1 MDWDG
6 KVCVITGASSGFGR
20 ATAKLLAER
29 GATVVVSA
37 RREPLLKEL
46 VDEMGGEPHH
56 YVACDVGDLSQV
68 RQMVSAVRER
78 SQWVDLLINNAG
90 IPGGSI
96 TERTSE
102 EMEQLVRINLVGAMW
117 CTKEF
122 LPLLDVAPRRGRTPL
137 VINVAS
143 MAGRFASSG
152 SNDYHAS
159 KFGLVGFTESIY
171 HDLGERS
178 IRVMMVNPGFAE
190 TESFDMEPMKSS
202 PITSW
207 AVMGPD
213 RVASA
218 LVRGIENGSFEV
230 RVQWWMH
237 PLWWLYLGLGPL
249 RRPVRALI
257 RRRLTGDF

>member
-6 KVCVITGASSGFGR
+6 KVCVVTGASSGFGR

-29 GATVVVSA
+29 GATVVVAA
-37 RREPLLKEL
+37 RREHLLKEL
-46 VDEMGGEPHH
+46 VDEMGGEPHS
-56 YVACDVGDLSQV
+56 YVTCDVGDLSQV
-68 RQMVSAVRER
+68 RQLVSVMRER
-78 SQWVDLLINNAG
+78 SQWVDVLINNAG
-90 IPGGSI
+90 IPGGAI

-102 EMEQLVRINLVGAMW
+102 EMEKLVRVNLLGTMW

-143 MAGRFASSG
+143 MAGRFASPG
-152 SNDYHAS
+152 SNDYYAS

-171 HDLGERS
+171 HDLGEKS
-178 IRVMMVNPGFAE
+178 IRVMLVCPGFAE
-190 TESFDMEPMKSS
+190 TEGFDMEQIKANPV
-202 PITSW
+202 TAW
-207 AVMGPD
+207 AVMSPE
-213 RVASA
+213 RVVLA

-237 PLWWLYLGLGPL
+237 PLWWFYLGLGPL

-257 RRRLTGDF
+257 RRGLPGDF